1 MTERIDRGIRIG
13 RCLETLRKMRN
24 DSPVAHGFDGITHE
38 EVIDAVTGAAKEYL
52 PDILP
57 ATPDA
62 SMVTGLARDLVA
74 AVGFTAV
81 PRGNHFLRIGD
92 DLAEALAVIDLIPGT
107 DGGHPAP

>member
-1 MTERIDRGIRIG
+1 
-13 RCLETLRKMRN
+13 MRN

-81 PRGNHFLRIGD
+81 PRATTSCGSVTTLPRHWRSS
-92 DLAEALAVIDLIPGT
+92 T
-107 DGGHPAP
+107 